1 MRRFQVLRAVII
13 AAQFSCFAV
22 TTSQAQALTEGE
34 LVTPVARRGVRW
46 GAVARFEGSFFGA
59 WGYSSEAEARR
70 AAISNCEKQHG
81 KGNCSYSTISGS
93 ECWALARAV
102 PDRGGWGQGI
112 AVTIE
117 DAVDLAM
124 KHCTDGAD
132 SCKKSFTFCADGSDQ
147 FNDR

>member
-1 MRRFQVLRAVII
+1 M
-13 AAQFSCFAV
+13 
-22 TTSQAQALTEGE
+22 
-34 LVTPVARRGVRW
+34 

-112 AVTIE
+112 AVTTE

-132 SCKKSFTFCADGSDQ
+132 ECKKSFTFCADGSEQ
-147 FNDR
+147 LRGGEVEQQLRFGFLTAHHSGEGGRCSARPPEAGSRHYRE